1 MNKKLSKFVKT
12 ISAMAL
18 VSMLHCNVNAT
29 TFEKKADVKF
39 KTPTAKVTSGGYKT
53 LNYKK
58 AADQYKADT
67 TLLKEIL
74 NFDYSKLTRNE
85 TEEAMAKFAG
95 KIGAFNL
102 ELTRA
107 LKALEYNNWQDAGID
122 VESAQK
128 IFEERGVNTDLK
140 TNNSLQ
146 RGYSAHALHILFDS
160 INMINYGAD
169 QSEIRSYDEI
179 DSKNEFFE
187 IKKDGKRNLLE
198 DSTNFTNKIKQ
209 HILTNCEY
217 ESILVNNPALLTKI
231 NNLFVKLDAAIT
243 ECKTASIDQLI
254 NQGTELL
261 PASMGTEEM
270 RQGIMTAYANQRGFN
285 KLINKTKISEIN
297 PELITKTKSE
307 DNKFV
312 FNPIISVN
320 TNNLETGFGVGL
332 DVNKQFNDDWGISF
346 GGMYNVGF
354 GTGENKGNTSHEI
367 MANANAERN
376 INKNHAVSAGLNA
389 GLRFDDKGVSTPFGV
404 QGDWTLK
411 INEEFEVN
419 FGVAVGGNAQNKN
432 MNVSGSIGAT
442 YKTKNKNKNKKKEES
457 AFSVVVKGGKIIDL
471 GKENVIK
478 TPGNT
483 QGNAPIYG
491 GDQVQQPGETIDKG
505 DITEGGEK
513 PINISDYSSQL

>member
-29 TFEKKADVKF
+29 TFEEKADVKF

-122 VESAQK
+122 VESAKK
-128 IFEERGVNTDLK
+128 IFKEQGLNTDLK
-140 TNNSLQ
+140 TNKSLQ

-231 NNLFVKLDAAIT
+231 DNLFVKLDAAIT
-243 ECKTASIDQLI
+243 EGKTASIDQLI
-254 NQGTELL
+254 HQGTDLL

-285 KLINKTKISEIN
+285 KLINNTKISEIN

-307 DNKFV
+307 GNKFT
-312 FNPIISVN
+312 FNPIMAVN
-320 TNNLETGFGVGL
+320 INNLETGFGAGL
-332 DVNKQFNDDWGISF
+332 DVNKQFNDDWGMSF

-367 MANANAERN
+367 MANANIERN
-376 INKNHAVSAGLNA
+376 INKKHAVSAGLNA

-404 QGDWTLK
+404 QGGYELK
-411 INEEFEVN
+411 INDKLAVN
-419 FGVAVGGNAQNKN
+419 FDVTVGGNVQNQN
-432 MNVSGSIGAT
+432 MNLSGILGVT
-442 YKTKNKNKNKKKEES
+442 YKTENKNKKEKDS
-457 AFSVVVKGGKIIDL
+457 AFSFIVKGGKIIDL

-478 TPGNT
+478 TPDNT

-491 GDQVQQPGETIDKG
+491 GDQVQQPGQSGDETHKDDSTSDSL
-505 DITEGGEK
+505 DIGQ
-513 PINISDYSSQL
+513 Y